1 MALLYFSVFLF
12 PHLINTDELLEHG
25 AEQPGVFPLKGWDP
39 WFRSSHWIFR
49 PSDDLCWFQ
58 VLCPDQSLI
67 KLEFCVAF
75 LKLLYVLSLELIFSA
90 WLNCWALI
98 SYQVRLSC
106 SASEVLVPILVGT
119 RTKMWGIGGCPF
131 RLLVLL
137 SGKEYLSSLL
147 CRHEVSCMAQ
157 L

>member
-1 MALLYFSVFLF
+1 MNYFSMVQSS
-12 PHLINTDELLEHG
+12 LESFHSKDG
-25 AEQPGVFPLKGWDP
+25 ILSLEVAIQYLGLPMTCADLKYCA
-39 WFRSSHWIFR
+39 
-49 PSDDLCWFQ
+49 LT
-58 VLCPDQSLI
+58 QSLI

-90 WLNCWALI
+90 WLNCWAPI
-98 SYQVRLSC
+98 SYQVRLSFR
-106 SASEVLVPILVGT
+106 ASEVLVPILVGT
-119 RTKMWGIGGCPF
+119 RTKMGGTGGYPF